1 MKKDPLN
8 TLGASN
14 HSKKQRSEL
23 DYYGTAPSA
32 TLALLERETF
42 NKNIWEPCAGHH
54 KMSDVLESAGYSVK
68 KSDIFSYGLDHEI
81 IDFLDCIK
89 VFDGDIV
96 TNPPYEFA
104 TEFVIKA
111 LELIKTG
118 NRVAMFLRTLF
129 LEGQK
134 RYDKIFKENPPK
146 TVYVF
151 SKRQV
156 CSKVDDFTEGS
167 AVSYAWFVWEK
178 GFSGNTEIKWIN
190 D

>member
-54 KMSDVLESAGYSVK
+54 KMSDVLESAGYNVK

-81 IDFLDCIK
+81 IDFLDC
-89 VFDGDIV
+89 
-96 TNPPYEFA
+96 
-104 TEFVIKA
+104 
-111 LELIKTG
+111 
-118 NRVAMFLRTLF
+118 
-129 LEGQK
+129 
-134 RYDKIFKENPPK
+134 
-146 TVYVF
+146 
-151 SKRQV
+151 
-156 CSKVDDFTEGS
+156 
-167 AVSYAWFVWEK
+167 
-178 GFSGNTEIKWIN
+178 
-190 D
+190 

>member
-42 NKNIWEPCAGHH
+42 NKNVWEPCAGHH
-54 KMSDVLESAGYSVK
+54 KMSDVLEAAGYNVK

-89 VFDGDIV
+89 VFDGDII

-104 TEFVIKA
+104 MEFVIKA
-111 LELIKTG
+111 L
-118 NRVAMFLRTLF
+118 
-129 LEGQK
+129 
-134 RYDKIFKENPPK
+134 
-146 TVYVF
+146 
-151 SKRQV
+151 
-156 CSKVDDFTEGS
+156 
-167 AVSYAWFVWEK
+167 
-178 GFSGNTEIKWIN
+178 
-190 D
+190 